1 MKGKMAPADFGEGA
15 IMFWKRKRIG
25 LALRAGG
32 AKGLAHLGVLL
43 LLICPFVNVECDF
56 FELS

>member
-1 MKGKMAPADFGEGA
+1 MAPADFGEGA